1 MLVYV
6 SNDGDVM
13 FKTLAWFEK
22 LISPTSIHQCWE
34 QLCDAENNFLIKQT
48 EKLGFA
54 FVVLVRNWLRN

>member
-22 LISPTSIHQCWE
+22 LISPTFYSSMLGTTLRCRE
-34 QLCDAENNFLIKQT
+34 QFPDQT
-48 EKLGFA
+48 
-54 FVVLVRNWLRN
+54 N